1 METIWFKKL
10 TENGYRLTHPLKTVV
25 EVFSTSKKSLSP
37 IEIFELAKTKN
48 PRIGL
53 VSVYRSL
60 EKLEEIHLVQRVH
73 TPLGCQSF
81 VPYSGKHEHLLLCS
95 TCGAYQ
101 YFTGDELI
109 GELMKTIAEKTG
121 YEITDHWLQLFGK
134 CPECQK

>member
-1 METIWFKKL
+1 MNTIWFEKL
-10 TENGYRLTHPLKTVV
+10 TEKGYRLTNPLKTVV

-37 IEIFELAKTKN
+37 IEIFELAKAKN
-48 PRIGL
+48 PKIGL

-73 TPLGCQSF
+73 TPSGCQSF
-81 VPYSGKHEHLLLCS
+81 VPCSGKHEHLLLCS
-95 TCGAYQ
+95 NCGAVQ
-101 YFTGDELI
+101 YFTGDELS
-109 GELMKTIAEKTG
+109 ELIKTIAEQTG